1 MLEPPLPNV
10 GHWRKFVPRVFNMPG
25 QATYSRDLIPRKPD
39 VDKFVVLCI
48 GFVAKGLID

>member
-1 MLEPPLPNV
+1 MLEPIFPNI
-10 GHWRKFVPRVFNMPG
+10 GHWRKLVPSVFNMPRR
-25 QATYSRDLIPRKPD
+25 ATYGRGLILRGTG